1 MWTTETS
8 EKFARGFEQYL
19 KEGKAPQSTLQKI
32 FDKFK
37 KWLTDIYNSTKEELV
52 LSDAMRSIYSEMLGV
67 EIPVEA
73 KTETTEAVSSPS
85 GVTPPTEDKV
95 DEKAPKEAPERE
107 KSYFKRV
114 VEGIKPSK
122 ALKEAVTKLGLTYR
136 VLSHAE
142 TSKDV
147 DYILSELGME
157 KAEEA
162 VRDLNNGIG
171 AATRMGV
178 MLRIGFHYDRMAED
192 FRKKGDIEQENYY
205 RDKATALANWKD
217 VTGRDWGRGISYEG
231 SAEFMEQ
238 MSPITQVSKTKKE
251 VRSNRD
257 SQLEKERT
265 KEDLSK
271 INKAHKDANAESADE
286 LINSEEHKR
295 RKTRTKGITQPK
307 AKSVSKENIQK
318 EGDFQKKK
326 WEELRRAWG
335 DLRKQQ
341 KGGTVGFAANAQE
354 EQVVRILGEI
364 FRSKVRQ
371 GMYSVEAILEQMAKE
386 FKKFIG
392 EDIDKEVL
400 RGYIP
405 KEIDGKPTEQA
416 LAENE
421 RQSAAE
427 KLASRI
433 TKLLESPKTP
443 KNDPVKQMVETLFG
457 KVKEKGI
464 NEKIK
469 FERKSN
475 IERIKEAIENKEQ
488 YADVWEKAK
497 KEVDSRIDY
506 NPDLSD
512 EQKQEYRDRLQ
523 AFYDEIIGK
532 PYSETNVVGAIKET
546 AKAEEIDIDSVIKQH
561 YTVVDALGRTLAEKI
576 VDATGIT
583 GEEAE
588 ALAKDIQAQF
598 NKIATAKKRKWL
610 ERDIAARVKRATNIK
625 QAKVEAEKLVE
636 LTNMG
641 AFSDAEFREIYA
653 DAWGFPKLTDTQVKE
668 LERLAGEIAKKEG
681 FKRNEAMQDY
691 LNYVAKL
698 PGLDLGE
705 VALTIWYANV
715 LSGMRTQGKNALGSL
730 TNTIGELVTSLVYNM
745 WHGNYSAFAYEFAA
759 LWGAKKEAFT
769 EFKYVMKTGYSPVR
783 GNKYETS
790 NTAELWKFT
799 GSWKNPMNYI
809 KYYPGRF
816 MAATDAFFYVG
827 LKEMRAHE
835 LAMKEAISRNP
846 NGKPTI
852 MKEDWAKANE
862 ILGKTEERVRE
873 AVKRATEEGLKGV
886 ELKKR
891 IYELMEEGRP
901 QEFIA
906 QSAQFAS
913 RGTFNY
919 HPEGAIGSVAEM
931 LSRFTTNYGKI
942 SIHNPFTGRTYT
954 MRAAKLLIPFTRIVA
969 NVANTAIDYTPIG
982 WLVRARKGYIGTK
995 DEKRFYREYTEE
1007 EREKLR
1013 IKSLLGTTAMAT
1025 LFFLSEPPDDPE
1037 EEPVITIT
1045 ANGAGKY
1052 SRSQQTQDWQPYSIK
1067 IGKRWWS
1074 YQYTPLFLA
1083 LAPIGFIRDQQRFG
1097 TYKPDEPW
1105 LDKVLAPLIFMSSV
1119 ITDMSAISQAA
1130 SLLKVVS
1137 DKSTQSIDYYIK
1149 STGAGIVKGFI
1160 APKAIEQAKQYY
1172 DDIADNPQKYASSF
1186 QNNLIK
1192 GMPFTKFAVG
1202 ELPDRYNYWG
1212 YPVETDAFQLVAR
1225 DNSDDFTRFLT
1236 RHKIYPEIPDQRSD
1250 YCSFFDQE
1258 AGIVRQMNDIEYMD
1272 FVRTA
1277 GSRAKEL
1284 IEQGLMPQESAM
1296 ESEDLRKEAKQIGSD
1311 TYALVKQEMFGWGE
1325 FRSSKD
1331 KDGNDNA
1338 EKWDILKAN
1347 RAIQLPVTRPIEW
1360 FAEGEGGDMVK
1371 QIATEDEMRKYNQV
1385 AMEAY
1390 ANYIIELLSDPDIE
1404 DFKKIP
1410 DIINGGS
1417 LYDTEIKRRWTA
1429 AKSDAKVVIVEGR
1442 GKAE

>member
-1 MWTTETS
+1 M
-8 EKFARGFEQYL
+8 
-19 KEGKAPQSTLQKI
+19 
-32 FDKFK
+32 
-37 KWLTDIYNSTKEELV
+37 
-52 LSDAMRSIYSEMLGV
+52 
-67 EIPVEA
+67 
-73 KTETTEAVSSPS
+73 
-85 GVTPPTEDKV
+85 

-318 EGDFQKKK
+318 ERDFQKKK
-326 WEELRRAWG
+326 WEELRRARG

-610 ERDIAARVKRATNIK
+610 ERDIAARAKRATNIK
-625 QAKVEAEKLVE
+625 QAKVEAEKLIE

-730 TNTIGELVTSLVYNM
+730 TNTMGELVTSFVYNM
-745 WHGNYSAFAYEFAA
+745 RRGRYSACVYEWAA
-759 LWGAKKEAFT
+759 LLGATKEAFT

-809 KYYPGRF
+809 KYYPRRF
-816 MAATDAFFYVG
+816 MDATDAFFYMG
-827 LKEMRAHE
+827 LKEMRAHD

-846 NGKPTI
+846 NGKPQ
-852 MKEDWAKANE
+852 KGDWAKANE
-862 ILGKTEERVRE
+862 ILGKTSDRVKE

-886 ELKKR
+886 ELRKR

-919 HPEGAIGSVAEM
+919 PPEGAIGSVAEM

-969 NVANTAIDYTPIG
+969 NVANTAINYTPMG
-982 WLVRARKGYIGTK
+982 FARAHKGYIGTEEK
-995 DEKRFYREYTEE
+995 GEKRFYREYTEE

-1013 IKSLLGTTAMAT
+1013 IKALIGTTAMAT

-1037 EEPVITIT
+1037 EEPVIMIT

-1052 SRSQQTQDWQPYSIK
+1052 SKSQQTQDWQPYSIK

-1258 AGIVRQMNDIEYMD
+1258 DGIVRQMNDIEYMD